1 MTMRRWMVCAARYR
15 SCILVLASSALAAC
29 GEGTTQRTLG
39 AETAPS
45 GELNSSTPV
54 TAPDSAAGILF
65 VGTSLTAGYGLE
77 SVDKAY
83 PALIQQK
90 LDSAGYRFKVINAG
104 VSGETSA
111 GGLNKIDWILSRPF
125 RVLVLELGANDGLRG
140 LSPAAMRSNL
150 EQIIQRARARYPDIH
165 IVIAGMEAPPN
176 YGPLYT
182 RQFRDAFRDLAKEY
196 DAALIPFL
204 LDGVAGSRELN
215 QNDGIHPSE
224 EGQRLVANNV
234 WKILEPVVARVVK
247 ATTS

>member
-1 MTMRRWMVCAARYR
+1 MVCAARYR
-15 SCILVLASSALAAC
+15 SWILVLASSALVAC
-29 GEGTTQRTLG
+29 GDDGTTQRTLG
-39 AETAPS
+39 AETAPV
-45 GELNSSTPV
+45 GVPNSSTPV
-54 TAPDSAAGILF
+54 AAADSAPAILF

-77 SVDKAY
+77 SVDRAY

-90 LDSAGYRFKVINAG
+90 LDSAGYSFKVINAG

-150 EQIIQRARARYPDIH
+150 DQIIQRARAKYPDIQ

-182 RQFRDAFRDLAKEY
+182 RQFRDAFQGLAKEY
-196 DAALIPFL
+196 DAALVPFL
-204 LDGVAGSRELN
+204 LTGVAGTPELN
-215 QNDGIHPSE
+215 QNDGIHPTD
-224 EGQRLVANNV
+224 EGQRVVANNV
-234 WKILEPVVARVVK
+234 WKVLEPVIAK
-247 ATTS
+247 IAKGTS